1 VEVAADGGRAKGR
14 IESPR
19 PASIH
24 HNNRVLLMKIANIAD
39 LRELA
44 WQRLPRVLFD
54 FIDGGAQDEVTMRA
68 NQDDFNRFALAQRV
82 LRDVTA
88 RDQSVTVLG
97 QKYALPLILSPTGMT
112 GLFWPNGALEAARA
126 AGEAGA
132 GFCLSSMSTS
142 TVEDIARVAKH
153 PTWFQLYVMRDRVM
167 SRELIERAKA
177 AGCSAL
183 VLTVDLAMQGQR
195 DRDVHNGLTIPPK
208 LSVANLLN
216 FATRP
221 GWVWRYLTGP
231 KVMPASLVKPGQ
243 STLFTIAGYVNSQFD
258 QSVTW
263 KDIEW
268 AKSIWGGPLALKGIL
283 DPEDAKLAV
292 EHGVDAVIVS
302 NHGGRQL
309 DGVRSA
315 ISALPDVVDAVAGR
329 AEVLIDGG
337 VRRGTDVLKA
347 IALGAKACMIGRPYM
362 YGLAAKGR
370 SGVTGALE
378 LLRNEIDLA
387 LALTGNTSLAALNR
401 SSIA

>member
-1 VEVAADGGRAKGR
+1 MTA
-14 IESPR
+14 
-19 PASIH
+19 
-24 HNNRVLLMKIANIAD
+24 IANIED
-39 LRELA
+39 LRRLA
-44 WQRLPRVLFD
+44 YKRLPRALFD
-54 FIDGGAQDEVTMRA
+54 YIDGGAQDETTLRA
-68 NQDDFNRFALAQRV
+68 NMQDFGRWNIVQHV

-97 QKYALPLILSPTGMT
+97 QKYDLPLILSPTGMT
-112 GLFWPNGALEAARA
+112 GIFWPDGALEAARA
-126 AGEAGA
+126 ASDAGA

-142 TVEDIARVAKH
+142 TVEDIRKVAKQ
-153 PTWFQLYVMRDRVM
+153 PAWFQLYVMRDRGM

-195 DRDVHNGLTIPPK
+195 DRDVHNGLTVPPT
-208 LSVANLLN
+208 LRPSNLLD
-216 FATRP
+216 FAMRP

-231 KVMPASLVKPGQ
+231 KVVPASLVKPGQ
-243 STLFTIAGYVNSQFD
+243 STLLTIASYVNSQFD

-268 AKSIWGGPLALKGIL
+268 AKSIWGGPVALKGIL
-283 DPEDAKLAV
+283 DPGDARTAV
-292 EHGVDAVIVS
+292 DHGADALIVS

-315 ISALPDVVDAVAGR
+315 ISALPGVVDAVAGR
-329 AEVLIDGG
+329 AEVLLDGG
-337 VRRGTDVLKA
+337 VRRGTDVFKA

-362 YGLAAKGR
+362 YGLASKGQA
-370 SGVTGALE
+370 GVAQALS

-387 LALTGNTSLAALNR
+387 LALSGNTSLSALDR
-401 SSIA
+401 SAIHAGLPADE

>member
-1 VEVAADGGRAKGR
+1 
-14 IESPR
+14 
-19 PASIH
+19 
-24 HNNRVLLMKIANIAD
+24 MKVANIAD
-39 LRELA
+39 LRQLA

-54 FIDGGAQDEVTMRA
+54 YIDGGAQDEVTLRA
-68 NQDDFNRFALAQRV
+68 NQEDFNRITLVQRV
-82 LRDVTA
+82 LRDVST

-97 QKYALPLILSPTGMT
+97 QKYDLPLILSPTGMT

-126 AGEAGA
+126 ASDAGA

-142 TVEDIARVAKH
+142 TVEDIKKVAKQ
-153 PTWFQLYVMRDRVM
+153 PTWFQLYVMRDRGM

-183 VLTVDLAMQGQR
+183 VLTVDLALQGQR
-195 DRDVHNGLTIPPK
+195 DRDVHNGLTIPPT
-208 LSVANLLN
+208 LRISNLPN

-221 GWVWRYLTGP
+221 GWIWRYLTGP
-231 KVMPASLVKPGQ
+231 KVVPASLVKPGQ
-243 STLFTIAGYVNSQFD
+243 NTLFTIAGYVNSQFD

-268 AKSIWGGPLALKGIL
+268 AKSIWGGPIALKGIL
-283 DPEDAKLAV
+283 DPEDAKAAV
-292 EHGVDAVIVS
+292 DHGADALIVS

-315 ISALPDVVDAVAGR
+315 ISALPYVVDAVAGR
-329 AEVLIDGG
+329 AEVLLDGG

-347 IALGAKACMIGRPYM
+347 VALGAKACMIGRPYM
-362 YGLAAKGR
+362 YGLASKGR
-370 SGVTGALE
+370 AGVTQALD
-378 LLRNEIDLA
+378 LFRHEIDLA

-401 SSIA
+401 SAIL

>member
-1 VEVAADGGRAKGR
+1 
-14 IESPR
+14 
-19 PASIH
+19 
-24 HNNRVLLMKIANIAD
+24 M
-39 LRELA
+39 
-44 WQRLPRVLFD
+44 
-54 FIDGGAQDEVTMRA
+54 
-68 NQDDFNRFALAQRV
+68 
-82 LRDVTA
+82 LRDVSV
-88 RDQSVTVLG
+88 RDQSVTVMG
-97 QKYALPLILSPTGMT
+97 QKYDLPLILSPTGMT

-126 AGEAGA
+126 ATDAGA

-142 TVEDIARVAKH
+142 TVEDIRKVAKV
-153 PTWFQLYVMRDRVM
+153 PTWFQLYVMRDRGM

-183 VLTVDLAMQGQR
+183 VLTVDLALQGQR
-195 DRDVHNGLTIPPK
+195 DRDVHNGLTIPPT
-208 LSVANLLN
+208 LRIFNLLD

-231 KVMPASLVKPGQ
+231 KVVPAGLVKPGQ
-243 STLFTIAGYVNSQFD
+243 NTLFTIAGYVNSQFD

-283 DPEDAKLAV
+283 DPADAKLAV
-292 EHGVDAVIVS
+292 DHGVDAVIVS

-329 AEVLIDGG
+329 AEVILDGG

-347 IALGAKACMIGRPYM
+347 LALGAKACMIGRPYM
-362 YGLAAKGR
+362 YGLASKGR
-370 SGVTGALE
+370 AGVTQALD

-387 LALTGNTSLAALNR
+387 LALTGCGSLSELNR
-401 SSIA
+401 SSLA

>member
-1 VEVAADGGRAKGR
+1 M
-14 IESPR
+14 
-19 PASIH
+19 
-24 HNNRVLLMKIANIAD
+24 NIANIAD
-39 LRELA
+39 LRRLA

-54 FIDGGAQDEVTMRA
+54 YIDGGAQDEVTLRS
-68 NQDDFNRFALAQRV
+68 NEEDFKHFKLAQRV
-82 LRDVTA
+82 LRDVSV

-97 QKYALPLILSPTGMT
+97 QKYDLPLILSPTGMT

-126 AGEAGA
+126 ASDAGA

-142 TVEDIARVAKH
+142 TVEDIAKVAKY
-153 PTWFQLYVMRDRVM
+153 PTWFQLYVMRDRDM
-167 SRELIERAKA
+167 SRELIERARA

-183 VLTVDLAMQGQR
+183 VLTVDLALQGQR
-195 DRDVHNGLTIPPK
+195 DRDVHNGLTIPPT
-208 LSVANLLN
+208 LRVSNLLN

-231 KVMPASLVKPGQ
+231 KVVPASLVKPGQ
-243 STLFTIAGYVNSQFD
+243 TTLFTIAGYVNSQFD

-283 DPEDAKLAV
+283 DPKDAKLAV
-292 EHGVDAVIVS
+292 QHGVDAVIVS

-315 ISALPDVVDAVAGR
+315 ISALPDVVDAVAGN

-370 SGVTGALE
+370 PGVTKALE

-387 LALTGNTSLAALNR
+387 LALTGNTSLAGLDR
-401 SSIA
+401 SSIL

>member
-1 VEVAADGGRAKGR
+1 M
-14 IESPR
+14 
-19 PASIH
+19 
-24 HNNRVLLMKIANIAD
+24 NIANIAD
-39 LRELA
+39 LRRLA

-54 FIDGGAQDEVTMRA
+54 YIDGGAQDEVTLRS
-68 NQDDFNRFALAQRV
+68 NEEDFKHFKLAQRV
-82 LRDVTA
+82 LRDVSV

-97 QKYALPLILSPTGMT
+97 QKYDLPLILSPTGMT

-126 AGEAGA
+126 ASDAGA

-142 TVEDIARVAKH
+142 TVEDIAKVAKY
-153 PTWFQLYVMRDRVM
+153 PTWFQLYVMRDRGM
-167 SRELIERAKA
+167 SRELIERARA

-183 VLTVDLAMQGQR
+183 VLTVDLALQGQR
-195 DRDVHNGLTIPPK
+195 DRDVHNGLTIPPT
-208 LSVANLLN
+208 LRVSNLLN

-231 KVMPASLVKPGQ
+231 KVVPASLVKPGQ
-243 STLFTIAGYVNSQFD
+243 TTLFTIAGYVNSQFD

-268 AKSIWGGPLALKGIL
+268 AKSIWGGPLAPKGIL
-283 DPEDAKLAV
+283 DPKDAKLAV
-292 EHGVDAVIVS
+292 QHGVDAVIVS

-315 ISALPDVVDAVAGR
+315 ISALPDVVDAVAGN

-370 SGVTGALE
+370 PGVTKALE

-387 LALTGNTSLAALNR
+387 LALTGNTSLAGLDR
-401 SSIA
+401 SSIL

>member
-1 VEVAADGGRAKGR
+1 MAV
-14 IESPR
+14 
-19 PASIH
+19 
-24 HNNRVLLMKIANIAD
+24 ANIED
-39 LRELA
+39 LRRLA
-44 WQRLPRVLFD
+44 YKRLPRVLFD
-54 FIDGGAQDEVTMRA
+54 YIDGGAQDETTLRA
-68 NQDDFNRFALAQRV
+68 NQGDFARWSIVQHV
-82 LRDVTA
+82 LRDVSR
-88 RDQSVTVLG
+88 RDPSVTVMG
-97 QKYALPLILSPTGMT
+97 QKFDLPLILSPTGMT

-126 AGEAGA
+126 AKDAGA

-142 TVEDIARVAKH
+142 TVEDIRQATGK
-153 PTWFQLYVMRDRVM
+153 PFWFQLYVMKDRGM

-195 DRDVHNGLTIPPK
+195 DRDVHNGLTIPPT
-208 LSVANLLN
+208 LRPSNLWN
-216 FATRP
+216 FARRP

-231 KVMPASLVKPGQ
+231 KVLPASLVKPGQ

-283 DPEDAKLAV
+283 DPNDAKAAAD
-292 EHGVDAVIVS
+292 HGADALIVS

-315 ISALPDVVDAVAGR
+315 VSALPYVVDAVAGR
-329 AEVLIDGG
+329 AEVLLDGG
-337 VRRGTDVLKA
+337 VRRGTDVFKA
-347 IALGAKACMIGRPYM
+347 ISLGAKACMIGRPYM
-362 YGLAAKGR
+362 YGLASMGR
-370 SGVTGALE
+370 AGVDKALQ

-387 LALTGNTSLAALNR
+387 LVLSGNTKLSALDRSAIHSSLLAE
-401 SSIA
+401 I

>member
-1 VEVAADGGRAKGR
+1 M
-14 IESPR
+14 
-19 PASIH
+19 
-24 HNNRVLLMKIANIAD
+24 NIANIAD
-39 LRELA
+39 LRRLA

-54 FIDGGAQDEVTMRA
+54 YIDGGAQDEVTLRA
-68 NQDDFNRFALAQRV
+68 NQQDFNNITLVQRV
-82 LRDVTA
+82 LRDVST
-88 RDQSVTVLG
+88 RNQSVTVLG
-97 QKYALPLILSPTGMT
+97 QKYDLPLILSPTGMT

-126 AGEAGA
+126 ASDAGA

-142 TVEDIARVAKH
+142 TVEDIKKVAKQ
-153 PTWFQLYVMRDRVM
+153 PAWFQLYVMRDRGM

-183 VLTVDLAMQGQR
+183 VLTVDLALQGQR
-195 DRDVHNGLTIPPK
+195 DRDVHNGLTIPPT
-208 LSVANLLN
+208 LRISNLPN

-231 KVMPASLVKPGQ
+231 KVVPASLVKPGQ

-268 AKSIWGGPLALKGIL
+268 AKSIWGGPVALKGIL
-283 DPEDAKLAV
+283 DPEDAKTAV
-292 EHGVDAVIVS
+292 DHGADALIVS

-315 ISALPDVVDAVAGR
+315 ISALPYVVDAVAGR
-329 AEVLIDGG
+329 AEVLLDGG

-347 IALGAKACMIGRPYM
+347 VALGAKACMIGRPYM
-362 YGLAAKGR
+362 YGLAADGR
-370 SGVTGALE
+370 AGVTKALD

-387 LALTGNTSLAALNR
+387 LALTGSTSLAALDR
-401 SSIA
+401 SAIL

>member
-1 VEVAADGGRAKGR
+1 M
-14 IESPR
+14 
-19 PASIH
+19 
-24 HNNRVLLMKIANIAD
+24 NIANIAD
-39 LRELA
+39 LRRLA

-54 FIDGGAQDEVTMRA
+54 YIDGGAQDEVTLRS
-68 NQDDFNRFALAQRV
+68 NEEDFKHFKLAQRV
-82 LRDVTA
+82 LRDVSV

-97 QKYALPLILSPTGMT
+97 QKYDLPLILSPTGMT

-126 AGEAGA
+126 ASDAGA

-142 TVEDIARVAKH
+142 TVEDIAKVAKY
-153 PTWFQLYVMRDRVM
+153 PTWFQLYVMRDRGM
-167 SRELIERAKA
+167 SRELIERARA

-183 VLTVDLAMQGQR
+183 VLTVDLALQGQR
-195 DRDVHNGLTIPPK
+195 DRDVHNGLTIPPT
-208 LSVANLLN
+208 LRVSNLLN

-231 KVMPASLVKPGQ
+231 KVVPASLVKPGQ
-243 STLFTIAGYVNSQFD
+243 TTLFTIAGYVNSQFD

-283 DPEDAKLAV
+283 DPKDAKLAV
-292 EHGVDAVIVS
+292 QHGVDAVIVS

-315 ISALPDVVDAVAGR
+315 ISALPDVVDAVAGN

-370 SGVTGALE
+370 PGVTKALE

-387 LALTGNTSLAALNR
+387 LALTGNTSLAGLDR
-401 SSIA
+401 SSIL

>member
-1 VEVAADGGRAKGR
+1 M
-14 IESPR
+14 
-19 PASIH
+19 
-24 HNNRVLLMKIANIAD
+24 NIAIIAD
-39 LRELA
+39 LRKLA
-44 WQRLPRVLFD
+44 RRRLPRVLFD

-68 NQDDFNRFALAQRV
+68 NQEDFNQFTLAQRV
-82 LRDVTA
+82 LRDVSM

-126 AGEAGA
+126 ATEAGA

-142 TVEDIARVAKH
+142 TVEDIGKVAKY

-216 FATRP
+216 FAMRP

-231 KVMPASLVKPGQ
+231 KVMPASLVKPGH

-315 ISALPDVVDAVAGR
+315 IAALPGVVDAVAGR

-337 VRRGTDVLKA
+337 IRRGTDVLKA

-362 YGLAAKGR
+362 YGLAALGR
-370 SGVTGALE
+370 PGVTQALE

-387 LALTGNTSLAALNR
+387 LALTGNSHIATLDR
-401 SSIA
+401 SFVQQKPDATAVPGQPGRAIATAS

>member
-1 VEVAADGGRAKGR
+1 
-14 IESPR
+14 
-19 PASIH
+19 
-24 HNNRVLLMKIANIAD
+24 MKVANIAD
-39 LRELA
+39 LRRLA
-44 WQRLPRVLFD
+44 WQRLPRALFD
-54 FIDGGAQDEVTMRA
+54 YIDGGAQDEVTLRA
-68 NQDDFNRFALAQRV
+68 NQADFDNFKLVQRV

-112 GLFWPNGALEAARA
+112 GIFWPNGALEAARA
-126 AGEAGA
+126 ASDAGA

-142 TVEDIARVAKH
+142 TVEDIKNVAKQ
-153 PTWFQLYVMRDRVM
+153 PTWFQLYVMRDRGM

-195 DRDVHNGLTIPPK
+195 DRDVHNGLTIPPT
-208 LSVANLLN
+208 LSAANLLN
-216 FATRP
+216 FAMRP

-231 KVMPASLVKPGQ
+231 KVVPASLVKPGQ
-243 STLFTIAGYVNSQFD
+243 STLFTIASYVNSQFD

-268 AKSIWGGPLALKGIL
+268 AKSIWGGPIALKGIL
-283 DPEDAKLAV
+283 APEDAKAAMD
-292 EHGVDAVIVS
+292 HGADALIVS

-315 ISALPDVVDAVAGR
+315 ISALPYVVDAVQGR
-329 AEVLIDGG
+329 AEILLDGG

-362 YGLAAKGR
+362 YGLASSGR
-370 SGVTGALE
+370 AGVAQALE
-378 LLRNEIDLA
+378 LFRNEIDLA
-387 LALTGNTSLAALNR
+387 LALTGSTSLAALDR
-401 SSIA
+401 SAIL

>member
-1 VEVAADGGRAKGR
+1 MRA
-14 IESPR
+14 I
-19 PASIH
+19 ASIE
-24 HNNRVLLMKIANIAD
+24 D
-39 LRELA
+39 LRRLA
-44 WQRLPRVLFD
+44 FDRLPRVLFD
-54 FIDGGAQDEVTMRA
+54 YIDGGSQDEVTMRA
-68 NQDDFNRFALAQRV
+68 NQADFSRWSIVQHV
-82 LRDVTA
+82 LRDVSK
-88 RDQSVTVLG
+88 RDLSVTVMG
-97 QKYALPLILSPTGMT
+97 QKLDLPLILSPTGMT

-126 AGEAGA
+126 SEAAGA

-142 TVEDIARVAKH
+142 TVEDIRQVRKA
-153 PTWFQLYVMRDRVM
+153 PFWFQLYVMRDRGI

-195 DRDVHNGLTIPPK
+195 DRDVHNGLRIPPRLR
-208 LSVANLLN
+208 LSNLPN
-216 FATRP
+216 FAMRP

-231 KVMPASLVKPGQ
+231 KVVPASLVKPGQ
-243 STLFTIAGYVNSQFD
+243 DTLFTIAGFVNSQFD

-283 DPEDAKLAV
+283 DPEDAVKAID
-292 EHGVDAVIVS
+292 HGADALIVS

-315 ISALPDVVDAVAGR
+315 ISALPGVVDAVAGR
-329 AEVLIDGG
+329 AEVLLDGG
-337 VRRGTDVLKA
+337 VRRGTDVFKA

-362 YGLAAKGR
+362 YGLASMGR
-370 SGVTGALE
+370 PGVALALE

-387 LALTGNTSLAALNR
+387 LVLSGNTRVSGLDR
-401 SSIA
+401 STIHPSN

>member
-1 VEVAADGGRAKGR
+1 
-14 IESPR
+14 
-19 PASIH
+19 
-24 HNNRVLLMKIANIAD
+24 
-39 LRELA
+39 
-44 WQRLPRVLFD
+44 
-54 FIDGGAQDEVTMRA
+54 
-68 NQDDFNRFALAQRV
+68 
-82 LRDVTA
+82 
-88 RDQSVTVLG
+88 
-97 QKYALPLILSPTGMT
+97 MT
-112 GLFWPNGALEAARA
+112 GLFWPNGALEAACA
-126 AGEAGA
+126 AADAGA

-142 TVEDIARVAKH
+142 TVEDIAKVAKY
-153 PTWFQLYVMRDRVM
+153 PTWFQLYVMRDRGM
-167 SRELIERAKA
+167 SRELIERARA

-183 VLTVDLAMQGQR
+183 VLTVDLALQGQR
-195 DRDVHNGLTIPPK
+195 DRDVHNGLTIPPT
-208 LSVANLLN
+208 LRVSNLLN

-231 KVMPASLVKPGQ
+231 KVVPASLVKSGQ
-243 STLFTIAGYVNSQFD
+243 TTLFTIAGYVNSQFD

-283 DPEDAKLAV
+283 DPKDAKLAV

-315 ISALPDVVDAVAGR
+315 ISALPDVVDAVAGN

-337 VRRGTDVLKA
+337 IRRGTDVLKA

-370 SGVTGALE
+370 PGVTKALE

-387 LALTGNTSLAALNR
+387 LALTGNTGLAGLDR
-401 SSIA
+401 SSIL

>member
-1 VEVAADGGRAKGR
+1 V
-14 IESPR
+14 
-19 PASIH
+19 
-24 HNNRVLLMKIANIAD
+24 NIANIAD
-39 LRELA
+39 LRRLA

-54 FIDGGAQDEVTMRA
+54 YIDGGAQDEVTLRS
-68 NQDDFNRFALAQRV
+68 NEEDFKHFKLAQRV
-82 LRDVTA
+82 LRDVSV

-97 QKYALPLILSPTGMT
+97 QKYDLPLILSPTGMT

-126 AGEAGA
+126 ASDAGA

-142 TVEDIARVAKH
+142 TVEDIAKVAKY
-153 PTWFQLYVMRDRVM
+153 PTWFQLYVMRDRGM
-167 SRELIERAKA
+167 SRELIERARA

-183 VLTVDLAMQGQR
+183 VLTVDLALQGQR
-195 DRDVHNGLTIPPK
+195 DRDVHNGLTIPPT
-208 LSVANLLN
+208 LRVSNLLN

-231 KVMPASLVKPGQ
+231 KVVPASLVKPGQ
-243 STLFTIAGYVNSQFD
+243 TTLFTIAGYVNSQFD

-283 DPEDAKLAV
+283 DPKDAKLAV
-292 EHGVDAVIVS
+292 QHGVDAVIVS

-315 ISALPDVVDAVAGR
+315 ISALPDVVDAVAGN

-370 SGVTGALE
+370 PGVTKALE

-387 LALTGNTSLAALNR
+387 LALTGNTSLAGLDR
-401 SSIA
+401 SSIL

>member
-1 VEVAADGGRAKGR
+1 M
-14 IESPR
+14 
-19 PASIH
+19 
-24 HNNRVLLMKIANIAD
+24 NIANIAD
-39 LRELA
+39 LRRLA

-54 FIDGGAQDEVTMRA
+54 YIDGGAQDEVTLRA
-68 NQDDFNRFALAQRV
+68 NQQDFNNITLVQRV
-82 LRDVTA
+82 LRDVST

-97 QKYALPLILSPTGMT
+97 QKYDLPLILSPTGMT

-126 AGEAGA
+126 ASDAGA

-142 TVEDIARVAKH
+142 TVEDIKKVVKQPA
-153 PTWFQLYVMRDRVM
+153 WFQLYVMRDRGM

-183 VLTVDLAMQGQR
+183 VLTVDLALQGQR
-195 DRDVHNGLTIPPK
+195 DRDVHNGLTIPPT
-208 LSVANLLN
+208 LRISNLPN

-231 KVMPASLVKPGQ
+231 KVVPASLVKPGQ

-268 AKSIWGGPLALKGIL
+268 AKSIWGGPVALKGIL
-283 DPEDAKLAV
+283 DPEDAKAAV
-292 EHGVDAVIVS
+292 DHGADALIVS

-315 ISALPDVVDAVAGR
+315 ISALPYVVDAVTGR
-329 AEVLIDGG
+329 AEVLLDGG

-347 IALGAKACMIGRPYM
+347 VALGAKACMIGRPYM
-362 YGLAAKGR
+362 YGLASKGR
-370 SGVTGALE
+370 AGVTQALE
-378 LLRNEIDLA
+378 LFRNEIDLA
-387 LALTGNTSLAALNR
+387 LALSGNTSIAALNR
-401 SSIA
+401 SSIL

>member
-1 VEVAADGGRAKGR
+1 M
-14 IESPR
+14 
-19 PASIH
+19 
-24 HNNRVLLMKIANIAD
+24 NIANIAD
-39 LRELA
+39 LRQLA

-54 FIDGGAQDEVTMRA
+54 YIDGGAQDEVTLRA
-68 NQDDFNRFALAQRV
+68 NQEDFNRFTLAQRV
-82 LRDVTA
+82 LRDVSA
-88 RDQSVTVLG
+88 RDQSVTVMG
-97 QKYALPLILSPTGMT
+97 RKYGLPLILSPTGMT

-126 AGEAGA
+126 ATDAGA

-142 TVEDIARVAKH
+142 TVEDIAKVAKY
-153 PTWFQLYVMRDRVM
+153 PTWFQLYVMRDRGM

-183 VLTVDLAMQGQR
+183 VLTVDLVLQGQR
-195 DRDVHNGLTIPPK
+195 DRDVHNGLTIPPT
-208 LSVANLLN
+208 LRISNLPN

-231 KVMPASLVKPGQ
+231 KVVPASLVKPGQ

-283 DPEDAKLAV
+283 DPNDAKLAV

-315 ISALPDVVDAVAGR
+315 ISALPDVVDAVAGK
-329 AEVLIDGG
+329 AEVILDGG

-370 SGVTGALE
+370 PGVTQALD

-387 LALTGNTSLAALNR
+387 LALTGNTSLAALDR
-401 SSIA
+401 SSILQG

>member
-1 VEVAADGGRAKGR
+1 M
-14 IESPR
+14 
-19 PASIH
+19 
-24 HNNRVLLMKIANIAD
+24 NIANIAD
-39 LRELA
+39 LRQLA

-54 FIDGGAQDEVTMRA
+54 YIDGGAQDEVTLRA
-68 NQDDFNRFALAQRV
+68 NQEDFNRFTLAQRV
-82 LRDVTA
+82 LRDVST
-88 RDQSVTVLG
+88 RDQSVTVMG
-97 QKYALPLILSPTGMT
+97 QKYDLPLILSPTGMT

-126 AGEAGA
+126 ASDAGA

-142 TVEDIARVAKH
+142 TVEDIRKVAKY
-153 PTWFQLYVMRDRVM
+153 PTWFQLYVMRDRGM

-183 VLTVDLAMQGQR
+183 VLTVDLALQGQR
-195 DRDVHNGLTIPPK
+195 DRDMHNGLTIPPT
-208 LSVANLLN
+208 LRMSNLPN

-231 KVMPASLVKPGQ
+231 KVVPASLVKPGQ

-263 KDIEW
+263 TDIEW

-283 DPEDAKLAV
+283 DPNDAKLAV

-329 AEVLIDGG
+329 AEVILDGG

-370 SGVTGALE
+370 PGVTEALD

-387 LALTGNTSLAALNR
+387 LALTGNTSLAALDR
-401 SSIA
+401 SSILQG